1 MNKTP
6 HTCPSVNRRKRLR
19 SAKSIWV
26 ADAVKTWILE
36 DSEVGPTELQKNLKK
51 KYGLAVPYMRVF
63 YGKQMALDNIYGKW
77 VDSFQLLY
85 TFKAEVEKASPG
97 SVVSIDKHTVQ
108 YKLNGKSR
116 QKECFRRV
124 FVSFKACWQGFL
136 NGCRPY
142 LAVDATALNGRFRGQ
157 LVSACA
163 VDACN

>member
-1 MNKTP
+1 MQVKVNKTA
-6 HTCPSVNRRKRLR
+6 HTCPSVNRRKRLK
-19 SAKSIWV
+19 SAKSRWV

-36 DSEVGPTELQKNLKK
+36 DSEVGPSELQKNLKK

-97 SVVSIDKHTVQ
+97 SVVRIDKHTVQ

-124 FVSFKACWQGFL
+124 LDYST
-136 NGCRPY
+136 N
-142 LAVDATALNGRFRGQ
+142 
-157 LVSACA
+157 
-163 VDACN
+163 